1 MVIIPQTLCSF
12 FVTRWCQPGATTA
25 SDVTEYV
32 TLLTALGGHRCSYN
46 ALHIICTIMTAEHV
60 MPLFKLSSY
69 AFVRCCRSFFYTAWH
84 CNNFE
89 QVVKII

>member
-1 MVIIPQTLCSF
+1 MVIIPQTLCGF
-12 FVTRWCQPGATTA
+12 FITPRCQPGATIA

-60 MPLFKLSSY
+60 MPLFRHSSY
-69 AFVRCCRSFFYTAWH
+69 AFVGCCGSFFTLHGTVITSNKWS
-84 CNNFE
+84 
-89 QVVKII
+89 K